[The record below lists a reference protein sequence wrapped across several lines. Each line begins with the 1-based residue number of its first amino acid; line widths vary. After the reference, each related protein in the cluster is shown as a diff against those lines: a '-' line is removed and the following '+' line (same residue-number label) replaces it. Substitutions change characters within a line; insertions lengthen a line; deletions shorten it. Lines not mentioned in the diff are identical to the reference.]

1 MDNETAQSYY
11 NHLLTLA
18 IRQDQ
23 SFGALASAFLRDNNL
38 QELGFRTDEEFNLLL
53 AAAQAFGPEPRRYG
67 TKLEFFE
74 RALKLSESL
83 ESLPAQVPQQI
94 QQEIQKTKKDL
105 DTYHEAVHVIRNSEE
120 EREKI
125 FIECDAPDYF
135 LDKAQKKANS
145 FYQELHKLNP
155 EAKRAQ
161 SYTGPPQKF
170 APDNTEI
177 HKEFAGACGP
187 FMNALT
193 NAFHVL
199 LPFDIKISRKPDNP
213 LETGVRIFYGKDGYS
228 FPLRY
233 EMGKLCSN
241 IDGEIVEV
249 DTTNPNLRFLS
260 MSQVRTPDFNVEL
273 PAQQNIPKGL
283 SYPLTVMQ
291 HAGSL
296 GPYVQIS
303 TNIKAWFDASQVS
316 LLLEPAP
323 ELSKLG
329 IEGAS
334 GLLTRTYGLGTTD
347 SYSTPKPEPWKE
359 GLSFNYLNLFLNLA
373 DDIEEATIPY
383 NTPIC
388 SVYPVLAR
396 ASSLFSETPN
406 SKPTAQMRTQQT
418 QQTQQTRAERRRAQR
433 QQ

>member
-23 SFGALASAFLRDNNL
+23 SFGTLASAFLRDNNL

-53 AAAQAFGPEPRRYG
+53 AASQAFGPEPRRYG
-67 TKLEFFE
+67 TKLEFLE

-83 ESLPAQVPQQI
+83 ESLPVQIPQQI

-105 DTYHEAVHVIRNSEE
+105 DNYHEAVHVIRNSEE
-120 EREKI
+120 ERAKI
-125 FIECDAPDYF
+125 FIECDEPNYF

-145 FYQELHKLNP
+145 FYQALHNLSP

-161 SYTGPPQKF
+161 SYTGPPQQF

-177 HKEFAGACGP
+177 HKEFAGDCGP

-213 LETGVRIFYGKDGYS
+213 LETGVRIFYGKEGYS

-241 IDGEIVEV
+241 IDGEVVEV
-249 DTTNPNLRFLS
+249 DTTDPNLRFLS
-260 MSQVRTPDFNVEL
+260 MSQVRTSDFNIEL

-303 TNIKAWFDASQVS
+303 TNLKAWFDASQVS

-347 SYSTPKPEPWKE
+347 SYSTPKPEPWKD

-373 DDIEEATIPY
+373 NDTEEATIPY
-383 NTPIC
+383 TTPIC

-396 ASSLFSETPN
+396 SSSLFSKSPSARTITQTP
-406 SKPTAQMRTQQT
+406 SPQQ
-418 QQTQQTRAERRRAQR
+418 QPNQSRAERRRAQR
-433 QQ
+433 QRQ

>member
-23 SFGALASAFLRDNNL
+23 SFGTLASAFLRDNNL

-67 TKLEFFE
+67 TKLEFLE
-74 RALKLSESL
+74 HALELSESL
-83 ESLPAQVPQQI
+83 ASLPTQIPQQI

-105 DTYHEAVHVIRNSEE
+105 DNYHEAVHVIRNSEE
-120 EREKI
+120 AREKI
-125 FIECDAPDYF
+125 IIECDAPDYF
-135 LDKAQKKANS
+135 LDKAQKKANA

-213 LETGVRIFYGKDGYS
+213 LETGVRIFYGKEGYS

-249 DTTNPNLRFLS
+249 DTTDPNLRFLS
-260 MSQVRTPDFNVEL
+260 MSQVRTSDFNVEL

-283 SYPLTVMQ
+283 NYPLTVMQ

-303 TNIKAWFDASQVS
+303 TNLKAWFDASQVS

-359 GLSFNYLNLFLNLA
+359 GLSFNYLNLFLNLTT
-373 DDIEEATIPY
+373 DTEEAIIPY

-396 ASSLFSETPN
+396 ASSLFSKSPSVRTVAQAAPPQPN
-406 SKPTAQMRTQQT
+406 QS
-418 QQTQQTRAERRRAQR
+418 RAERRRAQR
-433 QQ
+433 QRQ